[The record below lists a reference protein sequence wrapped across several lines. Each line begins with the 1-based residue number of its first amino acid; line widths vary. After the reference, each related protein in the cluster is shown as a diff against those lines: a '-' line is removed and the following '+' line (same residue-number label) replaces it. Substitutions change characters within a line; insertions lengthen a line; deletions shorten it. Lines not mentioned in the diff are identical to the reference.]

1 MKKFSGLEIGR
12 IKKNAISQNLF
23 KKKYQYSILNLNKNL
38 KYQSKTFNVGSIA
51 IIKSYAI
58 NTKIKINDKEFD
70 ANKYKFF
77 SFDFK
82 EIKIEA
88 NKKIIIGIAGV
99 KKKIKIN
106 KIKSLKEK
114 EVYKV
119 KKPWGY
125 ELWINGQA
133 PTHSFKKIFIKKGNR
148 TSLQFHRKKIETNF
162 LFRGSAE
169 LTLSKKNGKNK
180 KIHILENIYKKK
192 INSGTFVNVNNY
204 AVHRLKAISDIL
216 LYEVSTPHLDDV
228 IRLADDKKRKDG
240 RISTEHS
247 KK

>member
-1 MKKFSGLEIGR
+1 MKKFSGLEIGN
-12 IKKNAISQNLF
+12 KKNAISQNLF

-99 KKKIKIN
+99 K
-106 KIKSLKEK
+106 
-114 EVYKV
+114 
-119 KKPWGY
+119 
-125 ELWINGQA
+125 
-133 PTHSFKKIFIKKGNR
+133 
-148 TSLQFHRKKIETNF
+148 RK
-162 LFRGSAE
+162 
-169 LTLSKKNGKNK
+169 
-180 KIHILENIYKKK
+180 
-192 INSGTFVNVNNY
+192 
-204 AVHRLKAISDIL
+204 
-216 LYEVSTPHLDDV
+216 
-228 IRLADDKKRKDG
+228 
-240 RISTEHS
+240 
-247 KK
+247 